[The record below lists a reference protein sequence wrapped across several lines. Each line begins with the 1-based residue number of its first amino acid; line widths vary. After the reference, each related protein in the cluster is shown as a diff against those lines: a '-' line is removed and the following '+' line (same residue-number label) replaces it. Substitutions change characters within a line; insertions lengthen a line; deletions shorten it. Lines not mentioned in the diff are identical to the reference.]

1 MIVAVAVVVVALFA
15 LARRH
20 SFTPVMR
27 LVARWERVR
36 PSVVNYV
43 RASPGTFVYLAILSI
58 TTMVMVT
65 SSDQVVSLL
74 LEEHS
79 TNLHELF
86 SNPGR
91 VLILSPFWAP
101 NYEFLVWAILFALVL
116 APAERWLGTT
126 RWVVVFFIGHVVAT
140 LGVAWGLWLAIRHGY
155 ASRHLE
161 NAIDVGVSYGF
172 AAVAAVFSF
181 RLPRRWRGWWIA
193 ALVGI
198 TGVAFLVGR
207 SFTDAGHLLAVVIG
221 LGCYPITRA
230 AGPRA
235 RRDGPIWS
243 APSLKEELGT
253 SR

>member
-1 MIVAVAVVVVALFA
+1 MIVVVAVVVAVLLAF
-15 LARRH
+15 ARRH
-20 SFTPVMR
+20 RFTPVMR
-27 LVARWERVR
+27 LLDQWERLR
-36 PSVVNYV
+36 PFVTSYV

-65 SSDQVVSLL
+65 SSNEVVSLL

-79 TNLHELF
+79 TNLRELF

-91 VLILSPFWAP
+91 VLVLSPFWAP

-116 APAERWLGTT
+116 APAERWLGTA
-126 RWVVVFFIGHVVAT
+126 RWMSVFFTGHVLAT

-161 NAIDVGVSYGF
+161 SAIDVGVSYGF
-172 AAVAAVFSF
+172 AAVAAVFSY
-181 RLPRRWRGWWIA
+181 RLPRHWRGAWIVM
-193 ALVGI
+193 LIGI
-198 TGVAFLVGR
+198 TGVAFIVGR

-221 LGCYPITRA
+221 FGCYPWTRG

-235 RRDGPIWS
+235 RGTGPIWS
-243 APSLKEELGT
+243 AWSSPRDEPAVE
-253 SR
+253 